1 MQMKRILHYVLLITI
16 LAPVIILPSCGG
28 DDPAPKILVVAER
41 TTGKLYSVNK
51 SSAARTELGTVTFN
65 DVPLQQLRG
74 MVYNPNDKKL
84 YASSTDDGDGA
95 LYTINPQTLEA
106 TSFNSDP
113 NDDWYGVADL
123 LVSSDNQILAT
134 LWHKNPTEV
143 GMGKFSL
150 AGVMGPKII
159 FSNQDLC
166 CGLGMVFGD
175 NKSELI
181 ISSYPLEIYSSD
193 LSGTATLLT
202 TLVPEGFGTSLAEDL
217 YVQNMVKDNGKIYA
231 IVYDDALGNTH
242 LAEVD
247 LDNDALIQIGQ
258 LNQGNTNRFHA
269 LMIVS
274 KSIF

>member
-1 MQMKRILHYVLLITI
+1 MKRILHYVLLIAI
-16 LAPVIILPSCGG
+16 LAPLVILLSCGG

-65 DVPLQQLRG
+65 DIPLQQLRG
-74 MVYNPNDKKL
+74 MVFNPNDKKL
-84 YASSTDDGDGA
+84 YASSTDDNGGA
-95 LYTINPQTLEA
+95 LYTINPETLEA
-106 TSFNSDP
+106 TSLNTDP
-113 NDDWYGVADL
+113 DDDWYGVADL

-143 GMGKFSL
+143 GLAKFNL
-150 AGVMGPKII
+150 TGVMGPRVV
-159 FSNQDLC
+159 FSNQDIC

-175 NKSELI
+175 TKSELI
-181 ISSYPLEIYSSD
+181 ISSYQLEIYSSD
-193 LSGTATLLT
+193 LSGTVTLLT
-202 TLVPEGFGTSLAEDL
+202 TLVPEGFGTTLADDL
-217 YVQNMVKDNGKIYA
+217 YIQNMVKDNGKIYA
-231 IVYDDALGNTH
+231 IVYDETLGNTH

-247 LDNDALIQIGQ
+247 LDNDALIEIGQ